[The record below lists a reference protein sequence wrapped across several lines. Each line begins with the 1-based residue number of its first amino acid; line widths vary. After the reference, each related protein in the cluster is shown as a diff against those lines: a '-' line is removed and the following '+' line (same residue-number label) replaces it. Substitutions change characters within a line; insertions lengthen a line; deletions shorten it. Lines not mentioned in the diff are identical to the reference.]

1 MAESKKEGKAEGKPE
16 GKPER
21 KGEHGAEGKPEKKG
35 EHRAE
40 GRPEKKDEHGAEG
53 KPERKGEQGAEGRP
67 EKKGEHGAEG
77 KPERK
82 GEQGAEGMPE
92 GKAEGRPEGREKAPA
107 VKKIRKK
114 VASDG
119 IAHIRATFN
128 NTLINVSDMQGN
140 VVAWGSPGKSGFK
153 GSRKSTPFAA
163 QIAAEAV
170 GKAAFDAG
178 VRKIEVHI
186 KGAGNGRE
194 SSIRAL
200 ASAGLR
206 ITAIKDY
213 TAIPHN
219 GCRPPKRRRV

>member
-1 MAESKKEGKAEGKPE
+1 MAERKKEGKAEGKPE
-16 GKPER
+16 AKPEKKGEHNAEGKHER
-21 KGEHGAEGKPEKKG
+21 KGEQVAEGKHEKKAEHGAEGKPEKKA
-35 EHRAE
+35 EH
-40 GRPEKKDEHGAEG
+40 
-53 KPERKGEQGAEGRP
+53 GAEGRP

-82 GEQGAEGMPE
+82 GEQGAEGIPE

-107 VKKIRKK
+107 IKKIRKK